1 MPKLNEAR
9 DGAPSRCGL
18 IQGATACA
26 LTFPPPGAGAD
37 PALDVARQ
45 WCWLEAEQRRLVYRW
60 QARET
65 WLFKHRNW
73 PNLSDAEQDAVPE
86 GAELRLI
93 DDQLGQIDRLYD
105 ALLPKL
111 KATSATTKEGLFAR
125 FDALFHFVVQDEHPD
140 ARALLKSCLGD
151 LRRLWP

>member
-1 MPKLNEAR
+1 MPSSTNAR
-9 DGAPSRCGL
+9 GAPSRRGL
-18 IQGATACA
+18 IHGATACA
-26 LTFPPPGAGAD
+26 LPFPPVVGNAD
-37 PALDVARQ
+37 PAFIVARQ
-45 WCWLEAEQRRLVYRW
+45 WCWLEAEQRRLIYQW

-93 DDQLGQIDRLYD
+93 DDQLGQIDKLYD

-111 KATSATTKEGLFAR
+111 KSTSATSREGLLAR
-125 FDALFHFVVQDEHPD
+125 FDALLHFVPKEESPD
-140 ARALLKSCLGD
+140 ARVILQSCLSD